1 MRMESERSACS
12 PLSSREVLTSDSEMK
27 SVVNGVSVVRT
38 SFAWFIDVSFEETY
52 KYRAVD
58 MGRTLLS

>member
-1 MRMESERSACS
+1 MRMESERSVCS

-38 SFAWFIDVSFEETY
+38 SLAWFIDVSFEETY
-52 KYRAVD
+52 KYWAVD
-58 MGRTLLS
+58 MERALLS